1 MDNHGKAER
10 YFIDLG
16 IMPEKEDRTERWC
29 LHHIDWTLKEN
40 DPERYEQ
47 WNIEDLL
54 PMTVRQHRRLHMLID
69 KINNDTKKY
78 GKTRTEEE
86 KKYLSELWKGR
97 PSPNKGNHFHKSP
110 EGIERSRQAHLGAKR
125 SDETKR
131 KISES
136 LKGRVPTKGNKG
148 MHWFTDGVNNI
159 QAYECP
165 EGYRNGRVIPR

>member
-1 MDNHGKAER
+1 MDNREKAER

-16 IMPEKEDRTERWC
+16 IMPEKEDRKERWC
-29 LHHIDWTLKEN
+29 LHHIDWTIKET

-47 WNIEDLL
+47 WNIKDLL
-54 PMTVRQHRRLHMLID
+54 PMTARQHRRLHMLID

-78 GKTRTEEE
+78 GHPITDEE

-97 PSPNKGNHFHKSP
+97 PSPNKGNHFH
-110 EGIERSRQAHLGAKR
+110 L
-125 SDETKR
+125 SDEAKR
-131 KISES
+131 KISEAQ
-136 LKGRVPTKGNKG
+136 KGRKRPGIGGRPKGSPATKGNKG